1 MGLVNKSKLEEIK
14 NICES
19 IRNSELQTEN
29 QETKR
34 DIFKTLE
41 VGLDAIDNSETKE
54 NMFSCFDVEAEINL
68 IKAREEEQVLEEI
81 VENVGESNIRA
92 LEEKFKNDTLPST
105 VIRPVKQYNGHGKM
119 EITEAAREACADS
132 VVRFSESKPKTLRKT
147 ID

>member
-1 MGLVNKSKLEEIK
+1 MSLVNKSKLEEIK

-54 NMFSCFDVEAEINL
+54 NMFSYFD
-68 IKAREEEQVLEEI
+68 EEEQVLEEI
-81 VENVGESNIRA
+81 AENVGDSNIRT

-119 EITEAAREACADS
+119 EITEANREACANS